1 MGSESDHVA
10 LGHDA
15 LFPEAHEV
23 KDPVERLLLP
33 LEAVGVALRELLV
46 GQRRPPAPEAEGQ
59 DRFAQGGD
67 GVLEGRV
74 VGGSVAVRHRRR
86 LLLPLLATSLTE
98 CRSCIRVQWLFLE
111 RGEEI

>member
-10 LGHDA
+10 LGNDA
-15 LFPEAHEV
+15 LVPEANEV

-86 LLLPLLATSLTE
+86 LLLLLLATSLTKW
-98 CRSCIRVQWLFLE
+98 RSCIRVQWLFLE